1 MSESASSAS
10 GGLLAAT
17 RNSAATLLATG
28 RTRLELLANEISE
41 EKLRA
46 VHLLLL
52 SQVAAFCLMV
62 ATILAIGLLLVLFW
76 DNRLAI
82 LGGLT
87 AFFLAGSC
95 LAYLALRRTMTR
107 SNRLF
112 AASISELGKDLRQL
126 QGAAGNESRPD

>member
-62 ATILAIGLLLVLFW
+62 ATILAIGVLLVLFW

-87 AFFLAGSC
+87 AFFLAGSG
-95 LAYLALRRTMTR
+95 LAYLALRRYDDAQQPPVCSQHFR
-107 SNRLF
+107 AWQRPSSVAGR
-112 AASISELGKDLRQL
+112 GRQ
-126 QGAAGNESRPD
+126 

>member
-62 ATILAIGLLLVLFW
+62 ATILAIGVLW
-76 DNRLAI
+76 DNRRAI

-87 AFFLAGSC
+87 AFFLAGSG

-112 AASISELGKDLRQL
+112 SASISELGKDLRQL

>member
-62 ATILAIGLLLVLFW
+62 ATILAIGVLLVLFW
-76 DNRLAI
+76 DNRVVL
-82 LGGLT
+82 LGSFSCL
-87 AFFLAGSC
+87 FFVIAG
-95 LAYLALRRTMTR
+95 LAYLALK
-107 SNRLF
+107 RLTEAPENPF
-112 AASISELGKDLRQL
+112 STSIAELEEDLRRL
-126 QGAAGNESRPD
+126 HDTARK